1 MKVSPLARRMHTW
14 WPVVLG
20 TTHSKAVIG
29 SCDDGWPPTGGPSSS
44 VAVKIKLP
52 KESPDNF
59 IVPIL
64 ATAAY
69 RRLNRSSAV
78 EHSMCQPSVRTYIDW
93 EGPDAGRS
101 WAACSRS
108 DAVIHEADAG
118 CIDARG
124 CDMKI
129 GRREDVL
136 MTTTSARSVR
146 AKSMKLPRR
155 DETTDVL
162 SAERSEACADLWN
175 LLTLL
180 TYSVPCITTGIYTTT
195 NVATCRLGHQKGARN
210 TRNPYLSTL

>member
-29 SCDDGWPPTGGPSSS
+29 SCDDLLEGQAPAGGPSSS
-44 VAVKIKLP
+44 VAVKMKLP

-78 EHSMCQPSVRTYIDW
+78 EHSMCQPSVRTYIDL

-118 CIDARG
+118 FIDARG

-129 GRREDVL
+129 GRRG
-136 MTTTSARSVR
+136 RSDDDDDPHLGAVGSR
-146 AKSMKLPRR
+146 KVH
-155 DETTDVL
+155 ETTEAATKQL
-162 SAERSEACADLWN
+162 MCRRS
-175 LLTLL
+175 
-180 TYSVPCITTGIYTTT
+180 
-195 NVATCRLGHQKGARN
+195 KGAMPRQ
-210 TRNPYLSTL
+210 TW

>member
-29 SCDDGWPPTGGPSSS
+29 SCDDGWPPAGGPSSS
-44 VAVKIKLP
+44 VAVKMKLP

-118 CIDARG
+118 FMDARG
-124 CDMKI
+124 CDMKER
-129 GRREDVL
+129 GRG
-136 MTTTSARSVR
+136 RSDDDDDPHLGAVGSR
-146 AKSMKLPRR
+146 KVH
-155 DETTDVL
+155 ETT
-162 SAERSEACADLWN
+162 EATKQLMC
-175 LLTLL
+175 
-180 TYSVPCITTGIYTTT
+180 
-195 NVATCRLGHQKGARN
+195 CRPKGARPGR
-210 TRNPYLSTL
+210 TCGPC

>member
-29 SCDDGWPPTGGPSSS
+29 SCDDGWPPPPTGGPSSS

-101 WAACSRS
+101 WAACSRT
-108 DAVIHEADAG
+108 DAVIHEAHAG
-118 CIDARG
+118 FMDARG
-124 CDMKI
+124 CDM
-129 GRREDVL
+129 RR
-136 MTTTSARSVR
+136 
-146 AKSMKLPRR
+146 
-155 DETTDVL
+155 
-162 SAERSEACADLWN
+162 
-175 LLTLL
+175 
-180 TYSVPCITTGIYTTT
+180 
-195 NVATCRLGHQKGARN
+195 
-210 TRNPYLSTL
+210 

>member
-29 SCDDGWPPTGGPSSS
+29 SCDDGWPPAGGPSSS

-118 CIDARG
+118 FMDARG
-124 CDMKI
+124 CDM
-129 GRREDVL
+129 RRANAEEVRRSDDDDDPP
-136 MTTTSARSVR
+136 ARSVL
-146 AKSMKLPRR
+146 AKSMKLPGRR
-155 DETTDVL
+155 
-162 SAERSEACADLWN
+162 N
-175 LLTLL
+175 
-180 TYSVPCITTGIYTTT
+180 
-195 NVATCRLGHQKGARN
+195 N
-210 TRNPYLSTL
+210 